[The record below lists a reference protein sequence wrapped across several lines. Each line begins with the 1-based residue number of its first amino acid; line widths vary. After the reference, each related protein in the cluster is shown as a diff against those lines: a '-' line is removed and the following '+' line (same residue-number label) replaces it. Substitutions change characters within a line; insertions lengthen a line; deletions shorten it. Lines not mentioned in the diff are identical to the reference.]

1 MIELLHT
8 KLFIPRPRKDLVSR
22 PRLIDCLNEGLDKKL
37 TLIAA
42 PAGFGKTTLLS
53 EWIPQSP
60 RCVTWLSLEES
71 DNDPTRFWA
80 YIIASLQTLSPQL
93 GENALSLLQ
102 SSTSPAITSIL
113 TILINDL
120 TTIRDAFAIVLDD
133 YHVIEANVIHESLTF
148 LTNHLPDNMHLV
160 ITSRVDPPLQ
170 LSRLRVR
177 HQLTEIRANDLRF
190 TVEEAD
196 TFLTQVMN
204 LRLSANQVQALG
216 ARTEGWIAGLQIAGL
231 SMQGR
236 DDLSEFIQLF
246 SGSHRHILG
255 YLADEVLNR
264 QPRQVL
270 DFLLH
275 TSILDQLCGPLCDA
289 VTEGMDSQAVL
300 ESLEHSNMFIL
311 PMDEEGKWFR
321 YHHLFAEVLQ
331 ARLKGSQPER
341 LPELHRRAS
350 QWLETS
356 GRAAEA
362 IEHAISGK
370 DFPRAAHLIAGIIQS
385 YNDKGAVGTLVNWID
400 QLPEELVLKNA
411 ELLSYKGWL
420 LYLAGRVNEA
430 KDHADKARAYITV
443 DTPPAARGRLA
454 YLDSQFAIA
463 KGDMSAVQA
472 FALEAIELIGEKDV
486 FFRILAL
493 MTIASVQTMVGNTK
507 DAIGYLR
514 EAARIGEHS
523 GQPFP
528 TLTAHAKLA
537 NQLNLQ
543 GSLQEARAV
552 CQHAMSL
559 YLDSS
564 GQPSPI
570 SSIAFVEAAKLAYE
584 EDDMD
589 ALGQYIRVATRLEEA
604 LSIPGL
610 SFEIN
615 YIQTLFEGAK
625 GNLESALDLARMG
638 RANAEQIGLRGYIA
652 VFTALE
658 ADLLLRLKDVTAFK
672 EWIASAGSTFA
683 RCDEL
688 LNMYGSIVYARFLIH
703 QTHLSDAA
711 ELIARMEETAR
722 RSDYVRPLLSL
733 LSLKALMYRWQGDSE
748 QAQASLEEALRLA
761 MPQKYRRTFID
772 EGEPMRVLL
781 VGYRSILE
789 QRAGAMEKGETIQ
802 PLVYIDR
809 LLAAFPTHTD
819 PGQPGNGTIPE
830 ALSERELDILRLIA
844 TGRSNQ
850 EIAEIL
856 VIAVSTVKSHINN
869 LYGKL
874 GTQRR
879 TQAISIARDLG
890 LLEER
895 NV

>member
-1 MIELLHT
+1 MIELLRT

-80 YIIASLQTLSPQL
+80 YFIASLQRLSPQL
-93 GENALSLLQ
+93 GENVLALLQ
-102 SSTSPAITSIL
+102 SSTSPAITSLL

-120 TTIRDAFAIVLDD
+120 TTFRDVFAIVLDD
-133 YHVIEANVIHESLTF
+133 YHVIEANVIHESLIF
-148 LTNHLPDNMHLV
+148 LTDHLPDNMHLV

-236 DDLSEFIQLF
+236 NDLSEFIQMF

-264 QPRQVL
+264 QPKQVL

-341 LPELHRRAS
+341 LPDLHRRAS

-385 YNDKGAVGTLVNWID
+385 YNDRGAVGTLVNWID
-400 QLPEELVLKNA
+400 QLPEELVLENA
-411 ELLSYKGWL
+411 ELFSYKGWL
-420 LYLAGRVNEA
+420 LYLAGRVHEA

-454 YLDSQFAIA
+454 YLDSQLAIA
-463 KGDMSAVQA
+463 QGDMSAVQA
-472 FALEAIELIGEKDV
+472 HALDAIEMIGEEDL
-486 FFRILAL
+486 FFRVLAL
-493 MTIASVQTMVGNTK
+493 MTIASAQTLAGSTK

-514 EAARIGEHS
+514 EAARIGEKS
-523 GQPFP
+523 RQPFP
-528 TLTAHAKLA
+528 TLTAYAKLS

-543 GSLQEARAV
+543 GSLQEARV
-552 CQHAMSL
+552 ICQHAMGL

-589 ALGQYIRVATRLEEA
+589 ALEQYMHVATRQQGV

-625 GNLESALDLARMG
+625 GNLESALDLAGLG
-638 RANAEQIGLRGYIA
+638 RANAEQMGLKGYIA

-658 ADLLLRLKDVTAFK
+658 ADLLLRLKDFTAFK
-672 EWIASAGSTFA
+672 KWIASAGSTFA
-683 RCDEL
+683 RCDDL

-703 QTHLSDAA
+703 QGHPSDAA
-711 ELIARMEETAR
+711 GLIIRMEEAAR
-722 RSDYVRPLLSL
+722 RSDYVRPLLAL

-761 MPQKYRRTFID
+761 MPQRYRRVFID

-781 VGYRSILE
+781 LDYQSIVKQRVGTMDHSEMIEALAYLDS
-789 QRAGAMEKGETIQ
+789 
-802 PLVYIDR
+802 
-809 LLAAFPTHTD
+809 LLATFPAPTGPRA
-819 PGQPGNGTIPE
+819 PGHGMLPE
-830 ALSERELDILRLIA
+830 PLSERELDILRLIA

-856 VIAVSTVKSHINN
+856 VIALSTVKSHINN
-869 LYGKL
+869 LYSKL
-874 GTQRR
+874 GTNRR
-879 TQAISIARDLG
+879 TEAIAIARELG
-890 LLEER
+890 LLPE
-895 NV
+895 

>member
-8 KLFIPRPRKDLVSR
+8 KLFIPRPRKNLVAR
-22 PRLIDCLNEGLDKKL
+22 PRLVDCLNKGLDKKL

-71 DNDPTRFWA
+71 DNDPARFWA
-80 YIIASLQTLSPQL
+80 YFIASLQSLSPRL
-93 GENALSLLQ
+93 GENALALLQ
-102 SSTSPAITSIL
+102 SAPAPPLPSIL
-113 TILINDL
+113 TVLINE
-120 TTIRDAFAIVLDD
+120 ISAFEPAFTIVLDD
-133 YHVIEANVIHESLTF
+133 YHTIESQSIHQSLTF
-148 LTNHLPDNMHLV
+148 IIDHLPRNMHV
-160 ITSRVDPPLQ
+160 IITTRVDPSLPVP
-170 LSRLRVR
+170 RLRAR
-177 HQLTEIRANDLRF
+177 DQLTEVRARDLRF
-190 TVEEAD
+190 TADEAAA
-196 TFLTQVMN
+196 FLRQVMG
-204 LRLSANQVQALG
+204 LELAVEQVTMLE
-216 ARTEGWIAGLQIAGL
+216 ARTEGWIAGLQIAAL

-236 DDLSEFIQLF
+236 DDLSEFIRMF

-264 QPRQVL
+264 QPKQVL
-270 DFLLH
+270 DFLLY

-289 VTEGMDSQAVL
+289 VTAGEDGQSVL
-300 ESLEHSNMFIL
+300 ESLEQSNMFIL

-331 ARLKGSQPER
+331 ARLKGTQPER

-356 GRAAEA
+356 GRFAEA
-362 IEHAISGK
+362 IDHAISGQ
-370 DFPRAAHLIAGIIQS
+370 DFPRAAHLIAGIVQT
-385 YNDKGAVGTLVNWID
+385 YNNRGAGGTLIRWID
-400 QLPEELVLKNA
+400 QLPEGLVFENA
-411 ELLSYKGWL
+411 DLLSYKGWL
-420 LYLAGRVNEA
+420 LYLAGRVTEA
-430 KDHADKARAYITV
+430 KDHADKAHAYITV
-443 DTPPAARGRLA
+443 DTPPAACGRLA
-454 YLDSQFAIA
+454 YLDSQLAIA

-472 FALEAIELIGEKDV
+472 FALKAIEMIGESDV

-507 DAIGYLR
+507 DAIGHLR

-528 TLTAHAKLA
+528 TLTAYAKLA

-543 GSLQEARAV
+543 GSLQEARSI

-584 EDDMD
+584 EDDMG
-589 ALGQYIRVATRLEEA
+589 ALEQYFRVATRLEEA

-615 YIQTLFEGAK
+615 YVQTLFEGAQ
-625 GNLESALDLARMG
+625 GNLESALELARTG
-638 RANAEQIGLRGYIA
+638 RANAEQMGLKGYIA

-658 ADLLLRLKDVTAFK
+658 ADLLLRRKEVIAFK
-672 EWIASAGSTFA
+672 KWIASAGPTFA

-703 QTHLSDAA
+703 QEHLSDAA
-711 ELIARMEETAR
+711 GLIARMEEAAR
-722 RSDYVRPLLSL
+722 QSDYVRPLLTL
-733 LSLKALMYRWQGDSE
+733 LSLKALMYWWQGDSE
-748 QAQASLEEALRLA
+748 QAQATLVEALHLA
-761 MPQKYRRTFID
+761 MPQTYRRVFID
-772 EGEPMRVLL
+772 EGEPMRMLL
-781 VGYRSILE
+781 LDYQSIVKQRVGTLDQS
-789 QRAGAMEKGETIQ
+789 ETIEA
-802 PLVYIDR
+802 LAYLDR
-809 LLAAFPTHTD
+809 LLAAFPSQTD
-819 PGQPGNGTIPE
+819 PGTPGQGMLPE
-830 ALSERELDILRLIA
+830 PLSERELDILRLIA

-850 EIAEIL
+850 EIADIL
-856 VIAVSTVKSHINN
+856 VIAVSTVKSHVNN

-874 GTQRR
+874 GTSRR
-879 TQAISIARDLG
+879 TEAISLARQRG
-890 LLEER
+890 LL
-895 NV
+895 ND

>member
-1 MIELLHT
+1 MIEILRT
-8 KLFIPRPRKDLVSR
+8 KLFIPRPRKNLVAR
-22 PRLIDCLNEGLDKKL
+22 PRLVDCLNSGLDKKL

-60 RCVTWLSLEES
+60 RCVTWLSLEQS
-71 DNDPTRFWA
+71 DNDLTRFWA
-80 YIIASLQTLSPQL
+80 YFIASLQSLSPQL
-93 GENALSLLQ
+93 GENAVALLQ
-102 SSTSPAITSIL
+102 SSQAPPLPSIL
-113 TILINDL
+113 TVLINEI
-120 TTIRDAFAIVLDD
+120 TAFEESFAIVLDD
-133 YHVIEANVIHESLTF
+133 YHVLDSQSIHQSLTF
-148 LTNHLPDNMHLV
+148 LIDHLPGNMHMLL
-160 ITSRVDPPLQ
+160 TTRVDPPLPVA
-170 LSRLRVR
+170 RLRAR
-177 HQLTEIRANDLRF
+177 DQLTEVRAHDLRF
-190 TVEEAD
+190 SGDEAAA
-196 TFLTQVMN
+196 FLSQVMG
-204 LRLSANQVQALG
+204 LELSIEQVAMLET
-216 ARTEGWIAGLQIAGL
+216 RTEGWIAGLQIAAL

-236 DDLSEFIQLF
+236 DDLSEFIRMF

-264 QPRQVL
+264 QPQQVL
-270 DFLLH
+270 DFLLY
-275 TSILDQLCGPLCDA
+275 TSILGQLCGPLCDA
-289 VTEGMDSQAVL
+289 VTEGKDGQSVL
-300 ESLEHSNMFIL
+300 ENLEQSNMFIL
-311 PMDEEGKWFR
+311 PMDEEGRWFR

-331 ARLKGSQPER
+331 ARLKGTWPER

-356 GRAAEA
+356 GRSAEA
-362 IEHAISGK
+362 IDHAISGK

-385 YNDKGAVGTLVNWID
+385 YNNRGAGGQLIHWID
-400 QLPEELVLKNA
+400 QLPEELVFENPDLF
-411 ELLSYKGWL
+411 SYKGWL
-420 LYLAGRVNEA
+420 LYLAGRVDQA

-454 YLDSQFAIA
+454 FLDSQLAIA

-472 FALEAIELIGEKDV
+472 FALEAIELMGENDV

-493 MTIASVQTMVGNTK
+493 MTIASVQTIIGNTK

-528 TLTAHAKLA
+528 TLTAYAKLA

-543 GSLQEARAV
+543 GSLQEARAL

-584 EDDMD
+584 ADDMGG
-589 ALGQYIRVATRLEEA
+589 LEQYIRLATRLEEV

-625 GNLESALDLARMG
+625 GNLESALDLARRG
-638 RANAEQIGLRGYIA
+638 RAHAEQMGLKGYIA

-658 ADLLLRLKDVTAFK
+658 AGLLLRLKDMIAFK

-688 LNMYGSIVYARFLIH
+688 LNMYGSIVYARFLLH
-703 QTHLSDAA
+703 QKQLSDAA
-711 ELIARMEETAR
+711 TLIARMEEAAR
-722 RSDYVRPLLSL
+722 RADYVRPLLTL
-733 LSLKALMYRWQGDSE
+733 LSLKALMYRWQGDSG
-748 QAQASLEEALRLA
+748 QAHTSLEEALHLA
-761 MPQKYRRTFID
+761 MPQEYRRVFIE
-772 EGEPMRVLL
+772 EGKPMRALL
-781 VGYRSILE
+781 LDYRSILK
-789 QRAGAMEKGETIQ
+789 QRVGPMGHSETIEA
-802 PLVYIDR
+802 LAYLDR
-809 LLAAFPTHTD
+809 LLAAFPSQTN
-819 PGQPGNGTIPE
+819 PGAPGRGILPE
-830 ALSERELDILRLIA
+830 PLSDRELDILRLIA
-844 TGRSNQ
+844 SGRSNQ
-850 EIAEIL
+850 EIADIL

-874 GTQRR
+874 GTNRR
-879 TQAISIARDLG
+879 TEAIAIARGLG
-890 LLEER
+890 LLSE
-895 NV
+895 